1 MPLTEKR
8 IKATLPET
16 KTVRLP
22 DGLGL
27 VLEVRASGAKTFVK
41 TYRFAGQQRRE
52 TIGIY
57 PGITLAEARE
67 RTLEI
72 NKTVKCGED
81 PRKDRPGVRA
91 VVARAA
97 AEVVVAPELQFE
109 AVCDLLIEKRVKE
122 GIAPATESKLRRHL
136 GDAAEK
142 FHGRDIR
149 HIEPPEILEYIEHIQ
164 DSGRYETARDTR
176 RKMSQVFQLAAAR
189 GLSRND
195 PAHIIRGALVSKP
208 PTPHPGVT
216 DAKDVGIL
224 MRQIHGYH
232 GDAPTQA
239 ALRLSVYTALRS
251 RELRGAQWKE
261 IDFDSATWTIPAD
274 RMKKKYGEHL
284 VPLST
289 QSVETLRWLER
300 ETGGDPERL
309 VFRST
314 MYRDR
319 PISENTVNAALRRMG
334 YDTRKEHCHHGFRTT
349 FSTNMNEQGW
359 NRDWIEKQLAHYEK
373 NEVRLAYNR
382 AMYLDGRR
390 KMMQAYADWL
400 DKVEGF

>member
-1 MPLTEKR
+1 MALTEKR
-8 IKATLPET
+8 IKTTRAET

-27 VLEVRASGAKTFVK
+27 VLEVRVSASKIFVK

-52 TIGIY
+52 TIGSY
-57 PGITLAEARE
+57 PETSLSDARE

-72 NKTVKCGED
+72 NKMVKRGED

-91 VVARAA
+91 VAAKAA
-97 AEVVVAPELQFE
+97 AEATVAPGHRFE
-109 AVCDLLIEKRVKE
+109 MVCDLLIEKRIKE
-122 GIAPATESKLRRHL
+122 GMAAATESKLRRHL
-136 GDAAEK
+136 GNAAEK

-149 HIEPPEILEYIEHIQ
+149 HIEPPEILEFIEHIQ
-164 DSGRYETARDTR
+164 DTGRYETARDTR

-189 GLSRND
+189 GISRHD

-208 PTPHPGVT
+208 TNPHPGIT
-216 DAKDVGIL
+216 KADEVGIL
-224 MRQIHGYH
+224 MRQIRSYH

-239 ALRLSVYTALRS
+239 ALLLSAYTALRS
-251 RELRGAQWKE
+251 RELRGAKWKE
-261 IDFDSATWTIPAD
+261 IDFETATWTVPAD
-274 RMKKKYGEHL
+274 RMKKRYGEHL
-284 VPLST
+284 VPLAT
-289 QSVETLRWLER
+289 QAVETLRWLER

-319 PISENTVNAALRRMG
+319 PISENTINSALRRMG
-334 YDTRKEHCHHGFRTT
+334 YDTRKDHCHHGFRTT
-349 FSTNMNEQGW
+349 FSTNMNEQNW
-359 NRDWIEKQLAHYEK
+359 NKDWIEKQLAHYEK
-373 NEVRLAYNR
+373 NQIRLAYNR

>member
-1 MPLTEKR
+1 L
-8 IKATLPET
+8 
-16 KTVRLP
+16 
-22 DGLGL
+22 
-27 VLEVRASGAKTFVK
+27 
-41 TYRFAGQQRRE
+41 
-52 TIGIY
+52 
-57 PGITLAEARE
+57 
-67 RTLEI
+67 
-72 NKTVKCGED
+72 N
-81 PRKDRPGVRA
+81 PR
-91 VVARAA
+91 
-97 AEVVVAPELQFE
+97 
-109 AVCDLLIEKRVKE
+109 
-122 GIAPATESKLRRHL
+122 
-136 GDAAEK
+136 
-142 FHGRDIR
+142 
-149 HIEPPEILEYIEHIQ
+149 
-164 DSGRYETARDTR
+164 
-176 RKMSQVFQLAAAR
+176 
-189 GLSRND
+189 
-195 PAHIIRGALVSKP
+195 
-208 PTPHPGVT
+208 
-216 DAKDVGIL
+216 
-224 MRQIHGYH
+224 IHGYH

-239 ALRLSVYTALRS
+239 ALRLSAYTALRS

-334 YDTRKEHCHHGFRTT
+334 YNTRTQHCHHGFRTT
-349 FSTNMNEQGW
+349 FSTNMNEQAW